1 MVFLLTAANHL
12 SFVACFRLNMT
23 EVAEPEAPAMPKM
36 DLKMMVLPAMFLL
49 QKQIDM
55 KDPENISMA
64 RMGLF
69 TVCVIALGS
78 YLMVHQMVTSKKDKT
93 LIWVPPKAQASLP
106 FGPQPEPPKPE
117 DYVATT
123 YMDHEIKLVFEA
135 LQALAVS
142 VGIAVLMSFKFDIH
156 MSCMMNCVMVP
167 LGLYDN
173 VLIKS
178 YILGNKQDMPYNEV
192 MSDPNVELPRVE
204 ELDDEDKDSTN
215 DEVQKDDGE
224 EEETEED
231 VVKIEKSDASGAD
244 DID

>member
-1 MVFLLTAANHL
+1 
-12 SFVACFRLNMT
+12 MT
-23 EVAEPEAPAMPKM
+23 EVTEPEAPAMPKM

-55 KDPENISMA
+55 KDSENINMA

-78 YLMVHQMVTSKKDKT
+78 YLMVHQMVTSKNDKT
-93 LIWVPPKAQASLP
+93 LIWVPPKAQPALP

-123 YMDHEIKLVFEA
+123 YKDHEIKLVFEA

-142 VGIAVLMSFKFDIH
+142 VGIAVFMSFKFDIH

-178 YILGNKQDMPYNEV
+178 YILGNKQENPYNEV
-192 MSDPNVELPRVE
+192 MSDPNVEPPRVE
-204 ELDDEDKDSTN
+204 ELDDEDEDKVSSN
-215 DEVQKDDGE
+215 DEVQKDDNE
-224 EEETEED
+224 EEED
-231 VVKIEKSDASGAD
+231 AVKIEKSDVSGAD